1 MILRVVFNK
10 KSYLKY
16 IGHLDLMRLF
26 QRTFKKAE
34 IDIKYSQGF
43 NPHPKFSIA
52 SPLSLGVESEEEYMD
67 IELNSKISVENFIV
81 NMNRALPR
89 GIEIIRAEYIEK
101 GDTIASIIAW
111 AFYEITFKTESL
123 WNEEKVKESIS
134 DYLSREEIFILK
146 KKRKKRKKIEV
157 EADIRSLIGNINIKD
172 ISGEKIT
179 LQALLKCGGNGN
191 LKPIQLISS
200 FKKEENVDIDIETVS
215 IRRLNLYAEKEG
227 KVYRP
232 I

>member
-1 MILRVVFNK
+1 MILRVAFNK

-67 IELNSKISVENFIV
+67 IELNSKISVENFIE

-200 FKKEENVDIDIETVS
+200 FKKEENIDIDIETVN

-227 KVYRP
+227 KVYKP